1 VRDPN
6 EPTEPMWSES
16 PPRPRW
22 EGPTAP
28 IPHETPPD
36 LPHTLPAEGVP
47 APSGPPPPGR
57 GLDRRRFLALAGGVG
72 ALGALGAVLGPR
84 AWDGLFGGGS
94 SATTGAMGS
103 GDGATLVLLTLYGGN
118 DGLNTVIPYHDPAY
132 AATRGSL
139 AVAPSTV
146 LPLADGFGL
155 HAGMPGFKKLWDARE
170 LAIVHG
176 VGFAD
181 PNYSHFESMDIWQS
195 GVPETPVSTGWLG
208 RWLDGTK
215 SSPLRAIAL
224 GPTLPTALS
233 GEKVQGAAIPIGPL
247 ELPGDARE
255 QTLYA
260 AVARAAASDP
270 PLAAQAASSDRV
282 LLALDQTLGPILDRS
297 ATSNPLHL
305 TGTTAQG
312 AGAGAAGALAIA
324 NGGGGTSTGD
334 VLAVQLSTV
343 ANLILAGAGADVYSV
358 ELGGFDTHANQ
369 VPVQSALLT
378 QVDTAVTAFV
388 DALRGTKRGA
398 RTVVLVYTEF
408 GRRVGANASA
418 GTDHGWAN
426 VAFVA
431 GPSVKGGFYGEPPSL
446 TKLSQG
452 NTVYTTDFRTLYATM
467 LSGVLGADPKPFL
480 EGSFPQ
486 LAVV

>member
-1 VRDPN
+1 VPD
-6 EPTEPMWSES
+6 PTERIWTES
-16 PPRPRW
+16 PPRPTW
-22 EGPTAP
+22 EVPTAP
-28 IPHETPPD
+28 IPHEPRPD
-36 LPHTLPAEGVP
+36 LPHTLPAEEGP
-47 APSGPPPPGR
+47 APSDPPPPGR
-57 GLDRRRFLALAGGVG
+57 RLDRRAFLALAGGVG

-84 AWDGLFGGGS
+84 AWDSLFGGGS
-94 SATTGAMGS
+94 GPSGALGGS
-103 GDGATLVLLTLYGGN
+103 HAGDGATLVLLTLYGGN
-118 DGLNTVIPYHDPAY
+118 DGLNTVIPYQDPAY

-139 AVAPSTV
+139 AVEPSTV

-155 HAGMPGFKKLWDARE
+155 HAGMPGFKKLWDAQE
-170 LAIVHG
+170 LAVVHG

-208 RWLDGTK
+208 RWLDGTN

-247 ELPGDARE
+247 QLPGDPSE
-255 QTLYA
+255 QALYA
-260 AVARAAASDP
+260 ALAQGGRSDP
-270 PLAAQAASSDRV
+270 PLETQAATSDQV
-282 LLALDQTLGPILDRS
+282 LLALNQKLGPILDRTAS
-297 ATSNPLHL
+297 SNPLHL
-305 TGTTAQG
+305 SGSAVD
-312 AGAGAAGALAIA
+312 AAGAASALAIA
-324 NGGGGTSTGD
+324 NGGGGTSAGD

-343 ANLILAGAGADVYSV
+343 ANLILAGAGANVYSV

-398 RTVVLVYTEF
+398 RTVVLIYTEF

-426 VAFVA
+426 VAFVT

-467 LSGVLGADPKPFL
+467 LGGVLGTDPKPFL
-480 EGSFPQ
+480 DGPFPQ
-486 LAVV
+486 LALV

>member
-1 VRDPN
+1 
-6 EPTEPMWSES
+6 M
-16 PPRPRW
+16 
-22 EGPTAP
+22 
-28 IPHETPPD
+28 
-36 LPHTLPAEGVP
+36 
-47 APSGPPPPGR
+47 
-57 GLDRRRFLALAGGVG
+57 GG
-72 ALGALGAVLGPR
+72 
-84 AWDGLFGGGS
+84 
-94 SATTGAMGS
+94 

-118 DGLNTVIPYHDPAY
+118 DGLNTVIPYENPAY

-139 AVAPSTV
+139 AVDPSTV

-155 HAGMPGFKKLWDARE
+155 HAGMPGLKKLWDARE

-195 GVPETPVSTGWLG
+195 GVPDTPVSTGWLG
-208 RWLDGTK
+208 RWLDGTR

-224 GPTLPTALS
+224 GPTLPPALS

-247 ELPGDARE
+247 VLPGDAIE
-255 QTLYA
+255 QSLYA
-260 AVARAAASDP
+260 ALARAGATGP
-270 PLAAQAASSDRV
+270 PLAAQAAASDGV
-282 LLALDQTLGPILDRS
+282 LLQLNERLGPILDKS
-297 ATSNPLHL
+297 TTSNPLHL
-305 TGTTAQG
+305 SGAAAAS
-312 AGAGAAGALAIA
+312 AGAPGALAIA
-324 NGGGGTSTGD
+324 NGGGGTSAGD

-369 VPVQSALLT
+369 APVQSALLT

-388 DALRGTKRGA
+388 DALRGTRRGA

-431 GPSVKGGFYGEPPSL
+431 GPAVKGGFYGEPPSL

-452 NTVYTTDFRTLYATM
+452 NTVYTTDFRSLYATM
-467 LSGVLGADPKPFL
+467 LGGVLGTDPKPFL
-480 EGSFPQ
+480 AGSFPQ
-486 LAVV
+486 IDLV